1 MTIDEWKAKADE
13 IKANVDARMG
23 NVQRVS
29 DALLLMAQMKLLGP
43 GEHARIL
50 ERLGRYAEGKAIGMR
65 IGKQRPADPDDSAW
79 TTPAPITKL
88 TAQTTKK

>member
-65 IGKQRPADPDDSAW
+65 IGKQRPADPVTTPPD
-79 TTPAPITKL
+79 TPAPITKL
-88 TAQTTKK
+88 PAQITKK

>member
-29 DALLLMAQMKLLGP
+29 DALLLIAQMKLLGP

-65 IGKQRPADPDDSAW
+65 IGKQRPADPSAESSP
-79 TTPAPITKL
+79 TPAPITKL
-88 TAQTTKK
+88 PAQITKK